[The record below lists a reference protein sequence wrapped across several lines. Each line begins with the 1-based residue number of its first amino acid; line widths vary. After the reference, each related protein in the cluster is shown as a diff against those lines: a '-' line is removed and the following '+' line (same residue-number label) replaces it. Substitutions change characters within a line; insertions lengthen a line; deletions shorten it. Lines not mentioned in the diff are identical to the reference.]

1 MGADLIEHAT
11 GEHSRAVFVK
21 GGSSNPLVFK
31 GTVTTAT
38 SSTVFAS
45 TDLTGHGNDAF
56 ITDWYVYV
64 FHDAGGAGAAPQGEY
79 RSISDYVSSTGT
91 FTHTAFSA
99 NLALTDEVFII
110 HSSMLPA
117 EGSVFARTGTVYFVG
132 KGGLDA
138 NNGKTWETRR
148 LTVASG
154 YGLCSSGDTLIIG
167 PGTFVE
173 DINFNTDGVFV
184 FGRGQGTDG
193 TQISGAST
201 MTCRSNRLED
211 IFFYDTTGT
220 VVKVGA
226 DANANYNMFPN
237 CRIGGAGSA
246 IPLHIDGSV
255 AGGGSFNIFDKCN
268 IYEGS
273 QAAVLIDG
281 GGATGNI
288 FRKCRVRPQ
297 TGIASHGIHVNHA
310 STLRNTFIDCVVVGT
325 GATGTGIYFQAGTRN
340 IASNCHVDGI
350 TTPYNIAANNCIVGC
365 HEGSLIATNNTTE
378 DDLTEIN
385 DRHILYDTVLY
396 VDANS
401 AVGAD
406 TNNGSKSSPYL
417 TIAAAVAAASEYTTI
432 ICVDSRTG
440 AAAVG
445 FDEDAAITGVTI
457 AKNHITIVG
466 GQSCINVGHMVRIG
480 NTIANADNVFNVTGN
495 NVALVGLAIYLQDIN
510 GDEVTVLATG
520 DDFHM
525 ECCDLPAEIPASDQN
540 ECIRITGNHFVLNQL
555 HTVNSDVG
563 LRCTGTVEIGR
574 VLNSTFQGATE
585 DGILLETG
593 TVDLYVES
601 CQFQS
606 CGDAIDIDAGATY
619 NAFYECNFA
628 NNTNIWVNDGGAT
641 NQLINAKE
649 ESELTAGNTSED
661 DHKEIY
667 DAIGV
672 VDGLL
677 DVPAK
682 DATTDAYMREV
693 VGKKDDTA
701 QTTVGTTRSIIAY
714 IKGLLNQVAKIPK
727 SDAAVT
733 WNSTA
738 LQSIQDEAEDA
749 LEGENL
755 DHLQA
760 VTTVAADMTAE
771 VADGSVISR
780 MLSKTSDT
788 STYDPTTDAQEMISD
803 KLGGFSGDG
812 GAAQDDSTKASLDLA
827 HTDLDAIIVG
837 TITNATAADVA
848 TDVVGMRTA
857 ADNGYEDMINIV
869 GEGGHVYTA
878 EAATEP
884 GDDVSIMGGLRYVSD
899 MIKKAG
905 GMGGGVATKTLT
917 FTNDGAGTLALFTIT
932 GDVIV
937 KIIATCGT
945 LVASAAAANV
955 EVGIPADT
963 DGIISTTV
971 ATDIDAGEVW
981 HDATPDSGL
990 EALSTMRE
998 YIIANG
1004 ADIGIKLSGQVDSGV
1019 ITFHCIWTGL
1029 NGGIVVAA

>member
-1 MGADLIEHAT
+1 MAGRQFNENNANVPSQDATDNVQERDVVGNKTDTSAAPSGTTSLVAITKKIYDEVVSMSDASELFGKSGPSSVEIDDDATYALELYDVGDTVPTTAEITPGNYQIDRVRNAALTNIVASTPASEAT
-11 GEHSRAVFVK
+11 GKIYCSEVFSTVAGWAVGDLVLVTFS
-21 GGSSNPLVFK
+21 GGSIV
-31 GTVTTAT
+31 
-38 SSTVFAS
+38 
-45 TDLTGHGNDAF
+45 
-56 ITDWYVYV
+56 
-64 FHDAGGAGAAPQGEY
+64 Q
-79 RSISDYVSSTGT
+79 
-91 FTHTAFSA
+91 
-99 NLALTDEVFII
+99 
-110 HSSMLPA
+110 
-117 EGSVFARTGTVYFVG
+117 
-132 KGGLDA
+132 
-138 NNGKTWETRR
+138 
-148 LTVASG
+148 
-154 YGLCSSGDTLIIG
+154 
-167 PGTFVE
+167 
-173 DINFNTDGVFV
+173 
-184 FGRGQGTDG
+184 
-193 TQISGAST
+193 
-201 MTCRSNRLED
+201 
-211 IFFYDTTGT
+211 
-220 VVKVGA
+220 
-226 DANANYNMFPN
+226 
-237 CRIGGAGSA
+237 
-246 IPLHIDGSV
+246 
-255 AGGGSFNIFDKCN
+255 
-268 IYEGS
+268 
-273 QAAVLIDG
+273 
-281 GGATGNI
+281 GGAT
-288 FRKCRVRPQ
+288 
-297 TGIASHGIHVNHA
+297 
-310 STLRNTFIDCVVVGT
+310 
-325 GATGTGIYFQAGTRN
+325 
-340 IASNCHVDGI
+340 
-350 TTPYNIAANNCIVGC
+350 
-365 HEGSLIATNNTTE
+365 
-378 DDLTEIN
+378 
-385 DRHILYDTVLY
+385 TVL
-396 VDANS
+396 
-401 AVGAD
+401 
-406 TNNGSKSSPYL
+406 P
-417 TIAAAVAAASEYTTI
+417 
-432 ICVDSRTG
+432 
-440 AAAVG
+440 
-445 FDEDAAITGVTI
+445 
-457 AKNHITIVG
+457 
-466 GQSCINVGHMVRIG
+466 
-480 NTIANADNVFNVTGN
+480 NAYF
-495 NVALVGLAIYLQDIN
+495 Y
-510 GDEVTVLATG
+510 
-520 DDFHM
+520 
-525 ECCDLPAEIPASDQN
+525 S
-540 ECIRITGNHFVLNQL
+540 RITREEDIEDKI
-555 HTVNSDVG
+555 DV
-563 LRCTGTVEIGR
+563 I
-574 VLNSTFQGATE
+574 
-585 DGILLETG
+585 DG
-593 TVDLYVES
+593 Y
-601 CQFQS
+601 
-606 CGDAIDIDAGATY
+606 
-619 NAFYECNFA
+619 
-628 NNTNIWVNDGGAT
+628 
-641 NQLINAKE
+641 
-649 ESELTAGNTSED
+649 
-661 DHKEIY
+661 H
-667 DAIGV
+667 
-672 VDGLL
+672 
-677 DVPAK
+677 DVPSK
-682 DATTDAYMREV
+682 DSTDDAQIRDV
-693 VGKKDDTA
+693 VGKKEDDA
-701 QTTVGTTRSIIAY
+701 QTAVGTTRSIIAY

-917 FTNDGAGTLALFTIT
+917 FTNDGAGTLALFTVT